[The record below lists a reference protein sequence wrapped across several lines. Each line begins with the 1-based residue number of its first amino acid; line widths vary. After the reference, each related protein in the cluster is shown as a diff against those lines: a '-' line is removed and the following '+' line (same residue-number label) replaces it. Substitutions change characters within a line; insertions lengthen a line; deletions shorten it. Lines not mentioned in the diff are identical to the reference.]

1 MLVLTMLL
9 TDDVPDPMKV
19 NAFEY
24 PEDVKEVLTKLLM
37 EEVPVPMMEVA
48 LRVAT
53 LAYPEE

>member
-24 PEDVKEVLTKLLM
+24 PEDVKEVLTRLLM
-37 EEVPVPMMEVA
+37 DDVPVPMMEVA

>member
-24 PEDVKEVLTKLLM
+24 PEDVTEVLTM
-37 EEVPVPMMEVA
+37 FDIDDVPVPMTEVA